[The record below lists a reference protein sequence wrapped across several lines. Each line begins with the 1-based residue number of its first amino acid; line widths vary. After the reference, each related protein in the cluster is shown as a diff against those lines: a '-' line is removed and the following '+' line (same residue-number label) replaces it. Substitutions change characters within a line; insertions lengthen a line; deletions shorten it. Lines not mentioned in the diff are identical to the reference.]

1 MRRVS
6 PNIADTAFYKRTS
19 LIFTKDF
26 IMKKLTLI
34 ASLLATTAFYSA
46 TVLAQTGAPAP
57 ATLAATMEKPAM
69 KDAAEAEVRKID
81 KDAKKI
87 TLKHGPIKNL
97 EMPGM
102 TMVFQVRDA
111 ALLDKLSLL
120 TPGDKIM
127 FTAEQQQGA
136 YVVTAAEKAVSK

>member
-1 MRRVS
+1 MKFC
-6 PNIADTAFYKRTS
+6 TTS
-19 LIFTKDF
+19 LV
-26 IMKKLTLI
+26 
-34 ASLLATTAFYSA
+34 SA
-46 TVLAQTGAPAP
+46 AILSAGFCVSALAQTAAPSAQAAP
-57 ATLAATMEKPAM
+57 ATDVTPAKKM
-69 KDAAEAEVRKID
+69 DPKDMAEAEVRKVD

-127 FTAEQQQGA
+127 FTAEQLQGA
-136 YVVTAAEKAVSK
+136 YVVTGAEKATPK

>member
-1 MRRVS
+1 MKFF
-6 PNIADTAFYKRTS
+6 TTS
-19 LIFTKDF
+19 LVSVAI
-26 IMKKLTLI
+26 I
-34 ASLLATTAFYSA
+34 SA
-46 TVLAQTGAPAP
+46 GFSFSALAQT
-57 ATLAATMEKPAM
+57 ATPNVPPGSATDATAAKKMDT
-69 KDAAEAEVRKID
+69 KDMAEAEVRKVD
-81 KDAKKI
+81 KDSKKI

-127 FTAEQQQGA
+127 FTAEQLQGA
-136 YVVTAAEKAVSK
+136 YVVTGAEKAAPK

>member
-1 MRRVS
+1 
-6 PNIADTAFYKRTS
+6 
-19 LIFTKDF
+19 
-26 IMKKLTLI
+26 MKKLTLI
-34 ASLLATTAFYSA
+34 ASVLVTTALCSGSVF
-46 TVLAQTGAPAP
+46 AQTATPAP
-57 ATLAATMEKPAM
+57 AAPAAAMEKPAM

-97 EMPGM
+97 DMPSM
-102 TMVFQVRDA
+102 TMVFQVKDA

-136 YVVTAAEKAVSK
+136 YVVTGAEKAAAK